1 MAAPAAPP
9 GSQEAQAAREQTQG
23 YRLDK
28 NHVFA
33 VNMFDDFEKYAKVP
47 DVYAEPD
54 TKAFQ
59 AAVSACAHGAA
70 GAWAMGPA
78 SQPRHALPCMWM
90 LAHSRGWGKREEGG
104 KEGQHP
110 CVRC

>member
-1 MAAPAAPP
+1 MSAPAAPP

-47 DVYAEPD
+47 DAYSEPD
-54 TKAFQ
+54 AKTFQ
-59 AAVSACAHGAA
+59 AAVSA
-70 GAWAMGPA
+70 AWGMGP
-78 SQPRHALPCMWM
+78 Q
-90 LAHSRGWGKREEGG
+90 HSTAA
-104 KEGQHP
+104 QHSSP
-110 CVRC
+110 CVHASAQQPCAD